1 MTQTIHQNQVEM
13 NVLWQL
19 KNLKETLYTG
29 KWEVKTSQ
37 QAVWFFYFRLGRLI
51 WCEGGK
57 NNEERWQQ
65 YLNIYSPQLV
75 SNNQKEDKYQTLA
88 SLYQERKLSKDN
100 LVQWVSSFAEEV
112 ILDLVQ
118 VTETQELYNKKIP
131 DQIPSLLISLISIE
145 PLLNSVYQVWQSWK
159 EEGLANYPL
168 SSYLKVQD
176 QEQLLNENRMI
187 LNQELIALMDGT
199 LTLRGMAAKTQVKLV
214 QLSQILIP
222 FIKSGAIALSSEP
235 ALKPSPQQQTYN
247 HSGEKILTQIQSSKK
262 VIACIDDSVGVCEQL
277 KALLTAASYEAVMF
291 QNPATALSQL
301 LKNPPDLIFLDIM
314 MPIISGYELCKQM
327 RRAPRLKT
335 VPIIILTGK
344 DGWVDRAKAKMCG
357 ATDFLSKPVRKEKLF
372 EAINQYLSY
381 EV

>member
-1 MTQTIHQNQVEM
+1 MTRTIHQNQVEM
-13 NVLWQL
+13 NVLSQL
-19 KNLKETLYTG
+19 NNLKETLYTG
-29 KWEVKTSQ
+29 KWEVRGSQ

-65 YLNIYSPQLV
+65 YLNIYCPQLV
-75 SNNQKEDKYQTLA
+75 SKNQKEDKYQTLA

-118 VTETQELYNKKIP
+118 VTETQELYNYKTP
-131 DQIPSLLISLISIE
+131 DAIPSLLMSLISIE

-176 QEQLLNENRMI
+176 QEQLLNENRMS

-199 LTLRGMAAKTQVKLV
+199 LTLRGIAAKTQVKLV

-235 ALKPSPQQQTYN
+235 VLKPSRQQQN
-247 HSGEKILTQIQSSKK
+247 NNRSGEDISSRIQSSKK

-291 QNPATALSQL
+291 QNPATALSRV

-344 DGWVDRAKAKMCG
+344 NGWVDRAKAKMCG

-372 EAINQYLSY
+372 ETINQYLSY